1 MSWKREYKTK
11 CMSSEAA
18 VRMIAS
24 GDTVVIPVATEPV
37 SLSRALINRKNDLA
51 NVNILLRMPRCD
63 FGWLSEDFG
72 ESFNVLID
80 TQPGNVGAKAI
91 SKKRMD
97 YTPCLY
103 GLRFKYEED
112 SRREPIALNVVM
124 IVVSPPDK
132 DGFCSFGTYL
142 SHKKD
147 YAVRSEKVLAEV
159 DKNRKMDIKLPGD
172 NRIHVSEID
181 SFVEHI
187 EFPLPD
193 VERKIDETDRQIA
206 KHVSTIIRDG
216 DTIQLG
222 PGLPAKLP
230 SLGTFNERNDLG
242 IHAPIIW
249 PDMLDLV
256 KSGIITGKY
265 KNIHTGTCISSGF
278 RGIRNPEHIDFI
290 DGYTMFEVR
299 NSSYVNDIR
308 VIAANDR
315 MVSING
321 ILSIDLQGQ
330 IAADSIGGRMFGGA
344 GGLVDFSIGS
354 LLSKGGYSIF
364 VLPSTLKEGKSSR
377 IASSFAPGTIVSIPW
392 TFVDYVVTEYG
403 VAKLLGKSR
412 KQRAHELVAVAH
424 PNFRDELERGLKEI
438 HGEW

>member
-1 MSWKREYKTK
+1 MSWKSEYKNK
-11 CMSSEAA
+11 CMSPEEAA
-18 VRMIAS
+18 GMIAS

-37 SLSRALINRKNDLA
+37 SLSRALINRKNDLTH
-51 NVNILLRMPRCD
+51 VNILLRMPRCD
-63 FGWLSEDFG
+63 FGWLSEDLG

-80 TQPGNVGAKAI
+80 TQPGNVGARAMA
-91 SKKRMD
+91 KKGVD

-112 SRREPIALNVVM
+112 SRREHMALNAVM
-124 IVVSPPDK
+124 VVVSPPDK

-147 YAVRSEKVLAEV
+147 YTVRAEKVLAEV
-159 DKNRKMDIKLPGD
+159 DKNRKMDIRLPGD

-181 SFVEHI
+181 CFVEHV

-193 VERKIDETDRQIA
+193 AERKIDETDRQIA

-216 DTIQLG
+216 HTIQLG

-242 IHAPIIW
+242 VHAPIVW

-256 KSGIITGKY
+256 KSGIITGRK
-265 KNIHTGTCISSGF
+265 KTIHNGTCISSGF
-278 RGIRNPEHIDFI
+278 RGIRNPEYLDFI
-290 DGYTMFEVR
+290 DGNTQFEVR
-299 NSSYVNDIR
+299 SSSYVNDIQ

-330 IAADSIGGRMFGGA
+330 IAADSVGGRMFGGA

-354 LLSKGGYSIF
+354 LLSKGGSSIF
-364 VLPSTLKEGKSSR
+364 VLRSTLKQGKSSR
-377 IASSFAPGTIVSIPW
+377 IVSSFAPGTIVSIPW

-412 KQRAHELVAVAH
+412 KQRARELVAVAH
-424 PNFRDELERGLKEI
+424 PGFRDELEKEMKEI
-438 HGEW
+438 HGQC